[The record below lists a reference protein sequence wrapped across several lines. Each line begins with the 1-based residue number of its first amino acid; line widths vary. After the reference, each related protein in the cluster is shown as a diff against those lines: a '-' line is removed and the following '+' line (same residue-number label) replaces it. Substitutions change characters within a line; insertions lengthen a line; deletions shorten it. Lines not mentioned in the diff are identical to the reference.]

1 MVVWLI
7 LLALVGVAQARVPP
21 EVGIGE
27 NNDTLFADP
36 LFGELGVRHVR
47 VVVSYDVIARAD
59 DELGRVSRYLAAA
72 QATGVE
78 PLVTFEHSR
87 GEARGCAAHPRLPQC
102 RLPTTAEY
110 ERAFVAFRE
119 RFPHVRVYAPWNEP
133 NHRTQP
139 TWNTPETAA
148 EFTNI
153 AARRCEGCTIVV
165 GDLLD
170 QADARLA
177 QRPTYGATTR
187 WVQRYRAALRISRDV
202 CGIHNYSDVNR
213 FRTAGTRALMRALG
227 CRRYWLTETG
237 GIMASG
243 GWPRDG
249 RRQTRATEFLFRL
262 VAREPRITR
271 VYVYTWFGRVTPLWD
286 SGLVARHADGT
297 TTARPALEIVREH
310 VAAGARRPT
319 TIGREIE
326 TLAREALRSWAETQ
340 TPEGFFPNPAP
351 AEVAAGHGGFSPPM
365 LTYALRRA
373 GWTAAAGRAWPMSV
387 RPARASP
394 FDMVGAAYATR
405 EFGAPLADYMAA
417 YLPKYTGAYSN
428 RKLVEAVAAIAM
440 TDAGVPSPWLE
451 PALRTI
457 NETVPQWA
465 RPLVRAR
472 TSGGAIRGAYLSDPG
487 THPLAYHALS
497 ALMLT
502 QVFDRLSPAARRTL
516 GETLE
521 ALNVLAAPDGAADYF
536 GRGEGNVW
544 VPAVTAAAMLEGA
557 ALYPERA
564 GRYLAVAHAA
574 VARLRA
580 LHLTPDRGLLVV
592 PGDREGY
599 EGIDSYVHTVAYN
612 GLALWALVVAAERA
626 ATLPPVV
633 RGEVPGAGSLEVADR
648 RSGLAVVGTGR
659 TWMAVRAVRRGAT
672 HDLRYGFGLLALK
685 VREGG
690 GWRDLLAPRP
700 LSDARAPGDP
710 GGTRVKTAPGAIA
723 IRGTYGRGAV
733 DFGFRALPD
742 GALLSV
748 APVRPGERYR
758 LLVFTPAGT
767 GGRAGASVLA
777 NGARW
782 RFNAPITVRR
792 EAGWHAASVEH
803 LDALRVEARPRG
815 NRLTIR
821 ISAR

>member
-1 MVVWLI
+1 M
-7 LLALVGVAQARVPP
+7 APAEARVPP
-21 EVGIGE
+21 EIGIGE

-36 LFGELGVRHVR
+36 LFAGMGVQHVR

-59 DELGRVSRYLAAA
+59 DELDRVTRYLAAA
-72 QATGVE
+72 QAHGAE

-87 GEARGCAAHPRLPQC
+87 GEARACADHPRRPQC
-102 RLPTTAEY
+102 RLPTEAEY
-110 ERAFVAFRE
+110 ERAFRAFRE
-119 RFPHVRVYAPWNEP
+119 RFPHVRAYAPWNEP

-148 EFTNI
+148 GFTNV
-153 AARRCEGCTIVV
+153 AARLCEGCTIVV
-165 GDLLD
+165 GDVLD
-170 QADARLA
+170 QADERLA
-177 QRPTYGATTR
+177 RRPTYRATTR
-187 WVQRYRAALRISRDV
+187 WIERYRAALRVPRDV

-237 GIMASG
+237 GIMSAG

-249 RRQTRATEFLFRL
+249 ARQTRATEYLFGL
-262 VAREPRITR
+262 VAREPRIAR

-286 SGLVARHADGT
+286 SGLVARRADGT
-297 TTARPALEIVREH
+297 TTPRPALAIVREH
-310 VAAGARRPT
+310 VQAGARRPV
-319 TIGREIE
+319 TIGEEIDA
-326 TLAREALRSWAETQ
+326 LAGAALRSWAETQ
-340 TPEGFFPNPAP
+340 TPEGHFPNPVA
-351 AEVAAGHGGFSPPM
+351 AEVLAGHGGFSPPM

-387 RPARASP
+387 HPTRASP
-394 FDMVGAAYATR
+394 FDMIGAAYATR
-405 EFGAPLADYMAA
+405 EFGAPLAEYMAA
-417 YLPKYTGAYSN
+417 YVPKYTGAYSN

-440 TDAGVPSPWLE
+440 TDAGVPSPWLDE
-451 PALRTI
+451 ALRTL
-457 NETVPQWA
+457 NEFVPQWA
-465 RPLVRAR
+465 RPRLWAG
-472 TSGGAIRGAYLSDPG
+472 TPGGVIRGAYLSDPV

-502 QVFDRLSPAARRTL
+502 QVAERLNPAARGTL

-521 ALNVLAAPDGAADYF
+521 ALSVLAAPDGAADYL

-544 VPAVTAAAMLEGA
+544 VPAATAAAMIEGA

-564 GRYLAVAHAA
+564 GRYLAVAEAA

-592 PGDREGY
+592 PGEREGSD
-599 EGIDSYVHTVAYN
+599 GIDSYVHTVAYN
-612 GLALWALVVAAERA
+612 GLALWALAVAAERA
-626 ATLPPVV
+626 ATLPPAA
-633 RGEVPGAGSLEVADR
+633 RGEVPAAGRLEVADR

-672 HDLRYGFGLLALK
+672 HDLRYGFGLLSLK

-710 GGTRVKTAPGAIA
+710 GGTRVKTAPGVIA

-733 DFGFRALPD
+733 NFGFRALPD
-742 GALLSV
+742 GALLSI
-748 APVRPGERYR
+748 APVRAGERYR

-803 LDALRVEARPRG
+803 LDALHVEARPRG
-815 NRLTIR
+815 SRLTIR